1 MSHATLDLAIVG
13 GGPAGISTAL
23 HLVHHAPALAG
34 RVVVLEKERY
44 PRDKICAGAIGG
56 RGLRLLERLG
66 VSIAVP
72 FVPIHAI
79 SLAFHGGSCLLREP
93 DLGIVV
99 RRIEFDHA
107 LAREAERRGIEV
119 REGEGVTGIEVGGDS
134 VRVRLSSGGVCEA
147 RAAVGADGVGGV
159 VRRSIGLSPA
169 QLRAQVV
176 ELDTEPVASDPPRDA
191 LHFDF
196 TRADLAGYLWD
207 FPTLVDGERLVCRG
221 VYRIARGGAAQ
232 RGHRDDLHGRL
243 GQHLT
248 AKGLDISRYRPKPY
262 AERGFA
268 ADERLSAPRVLLVG
282 EAAGIDIATGEG
294 IAQAIQYG
302 ALAGRYLA
310 RAFQRSAFG
319 FSDWLA
325 RVKSASLGWQLR
337 QRLWVQE
344 RFYGRERDLMERL
357 VLSAPSGVRLG
368 MRQFAGKSFGA
379 ATVASTAA
387 ELFFGITRAPRRPST
402 RRPA

>member
-1 MSHATLDLAIVG
+1 M
-13 GGPAGISTAL
+13 
-23 HLVHHAPALAG
+23 
-34 RVVVLEKERY
+34 LEKERY
-44 PRDKICAGAIGG
+44 PRDKVCAGAIGG

-66 VSIAVP
+66 VSISVP

-79 SLAFHGGSCLLREP
+79 SLAFHGGSCVLREP
-93 DLGIVV
+93 NLGIVV

-107 LAREAERRGIEV
+107 LAGEAERRGIEV
-119 REGEGVTGIEVGGDS
+119 RGGATVTGIEVGRDR
-134 VRVRLSSGGVCEA
+134 VRVRLSSGGVVEA
-147 RAAVGADGVGGV
+147 RVTVGADGVGGV
-159 VRRSIGLSPA
+159 VRQSIGLSRGE
-169 QLRAQVV
+169 LRAQVI
-176 ELDTEPVASDPPRDA
+176 ELDTEPVAIDPPRDA

-207 FPTLVDGERLVCRG
+207 FPTLAGDKRLVCRG
-221 VYRIARGGAAQ
+221 VYRIARGGGQ
-232 RGHRDDLHGRL
+232 RAHRDDLQGRL
-243 GQHLT
+243 GQYLA
-248 AKGLDISRYRPKPY
+248 AKGLDISRYRLKPF

-268 ADERLSAPRVLLVG
+268 PDQRLSAPRVLLVG

-310 RAFQRSAFG
+310 RAFQRGAFG

-344 RFYGRERDLMERL
+344 RFYGRERDLMEGL

-379 ATVASTAA
+379 ATVARTAA

-402 RRPA
+402 RRQA